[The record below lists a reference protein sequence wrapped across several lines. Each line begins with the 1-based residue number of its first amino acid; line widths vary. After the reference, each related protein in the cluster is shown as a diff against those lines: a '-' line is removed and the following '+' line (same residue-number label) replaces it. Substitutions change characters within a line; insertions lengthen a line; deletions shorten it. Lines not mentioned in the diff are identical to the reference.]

1 VGVPAVVSDPRP
13 WPTWTPG
20 ELDRLR
26 LLWRDRVPIAD
37 VAAALE
43 RSPAAVQTRA
53 RMVGLP
59 SRRLSW
65 SRAEEFRL
73 LELLEAHHPY
83 ADIAR
88 ILGRTEQ
95 AVRDRCAQHLGAA
108 MTRANGRSVSATARL
123 LGVESKTVAW
133 WTREGWLR
141 ATAPIT
147 RLGRGQLRLVEEDDL
162 MAFLGDE
169 AHWHLWE
176 PARITDIA
184 LRDWATEQ
192 RRGLTFLTAR
202 QAGQVL
208 GLSHHRVNQLI
219 NRGRLRA
226 VRRGG
231 PGAAVRRR
239 ATVRPLGGNWL
250 IRSDWVHYPTPSTRR
265 GVPKTPPLSALEERL
280 IRRFWGVVPA
290 SWIAIRLRRSDSA
303 VCKVAARLGL
313 PPIGRGH
320 WRQRTAAAAPRPLL
334 IVADAEAA
342 G

>member
-1 VGVPAVVSDPRP
+1 MTAPV
-13 WPTWTPG
+13 WTAG
-20 ELDRLR
+20 ELERLR
-26 LLWRDRVPIAD
+26 LDWDHRVPIAD
-37 VAAALE
+37 IADALD

-53 RMVGLP
+53 KMVGL
-59 SRRLSW
+59 SRRRLSW
-65 SRAEEFRL
+65 TRAEEFRL

-83 ADIAR
+83 AAIAR

-95 AVRDRCAQHLGAA
+95 AIRDRCAQHLGAA
-108 MTRANGRSVSATARL
+108 MSRANGRSVTATARL

-147 RLGRGQLRLVEEDDL
+147 PMGKGALRLVEEDDL

-176 PARITDIA
+176 PARVTDVA
-184 LRDWATEQ
+184 LRDWAVEQ
-192 RRGLTFLTAR
+192 RRGLRFLTAR

-239 ATVRPLGGNWL
+239 ATSRPLGGNWL
-250 IRSDWVHYPTPSTRR
+250 IRSDWLRYPEPSTQRA
-265 GVPKTPPLSALEERL
+265 VPKPPPLSALEERL

-290 SWIAIRLRRSDSA
+290 SWIAIRLGRSDSA
-303 VCKVAARLGL
+303 VCNAAARLGL
-313 PPIGRGH
+313 PPMGRGH

-334 IVADAEAA
+334 IAPLLAEA
-342 G
+342 GG